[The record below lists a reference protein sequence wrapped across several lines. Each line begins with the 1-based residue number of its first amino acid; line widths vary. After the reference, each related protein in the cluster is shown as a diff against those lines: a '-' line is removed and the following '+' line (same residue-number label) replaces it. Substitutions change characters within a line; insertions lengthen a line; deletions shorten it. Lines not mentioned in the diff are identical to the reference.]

1 MLWSPHRRITRETQ
15 FLAMNKREKFEVLT
29 MDEQV
34 DITWKGE
41 YISSIKV
48 KNYCLLL
55 YLVEDAYYVE
65 VFYNSGKKEII
76 SIKLLD
82 ESRLALYAD
91 DICLEDLY

>member
-1 MLWSPHRRITRETQ
+1 MK
-15 FLAMNKREKFEVLT
+15 NKEKFEVLT

-41 YISSIKV
+41 YISCIKV

-55 YLVEDAYYVE
+55 YLVEDSYYVE
-65 VFYNSGKKEII
+65 VFYNSSKKEII

-82 ESRLALYAD
+82 ESRLPLYAD
-91 DICLEDLY
+91 DICLEELY

>member
-1 MLWSPHRRITRETQ
+1 
-15 FLAMNKREKFEVLT
+15 MNKREKFEVLT

-41 YISSIKV
+41 FISSIKV

-55 YLVEDAYYVE
+55 YLVEDSYYVE
-65 VFYNSGKKEII
+65 VFYNSAKKEII

-82 ESRLALYAD
+82 ESRLPLYAD
-91 DICLEDLY
+91 DISLEELY